1 MSTVPRTVAQPTTP
15 PLPDPLPL
23 SATAPGRIRLR
34 ALMTLV
40 RPGQW
45 PKNLIAVP
53 LPLLDTASWSV
64 GTLGRIG
71 WSVVAFVLAS
81 SLVYVFN
88 DIADRH
94 RDREHPV
101 KRLRP
106 IASGRV
112 GVTTARL
119 FAVTLAVLLAGLLA
133 TQPFT
138 LWWPVPFYLLLNVAY
153 SRRLKHV
160 PLVDVFVVAAGF
172 QLRLAQ
178 GYLAT
183 GEPVSGWL
191 LACALA
197 GCLLLILGKRR
208 HELGA
213 YGGTHRPALR
223 GYSIPFLELLL
234 GFNCL
239 LAVTTFLLYLQQD
252 ALLGPYTSAAML
264 VSLPAVLFGAFRYL
278 QLVIVH
284 RDGGDP
290 VRTLLRDRPLV
301 GTAAV
306 CLALFGVILAA
317 ARYPVLAELVAKV
330 V

>member
-1 MSTVPRTVAQPTTP
+1 VPTAVAGAVRT
-15 PLPDPLPL
+15 
-23 SATAPGRIRLR
+23 RLR
-34 ALMTLV
+34 DLLLLA

-53 LPLLDTASWSV
+53 LPLLDAATWSLP
-64 GTLGRIG
+64 TLGRIG

-81 SLVYVFN
+81 VLVYVFN

-106 IASGRV
+106 IASGRI
-112 GVTTARL
+112 GVTGAWI
-119 FAVTLAVLLAGLLA
+119 FALALALVLVALLA
-133 TQPFT
+133 TQPLA
-138 LWWPVPFYLLLNVAY
+138 LWWPVPVYLLLNVAY

-160 PLVDVFVVAAGF
+160 PLVDVFVVAGGF

-183 GEPVSGWL
+183 GEAVSGWL
-191 LACALA
+191 LTCALA

-208 HELGA
+208 HELGT

-223 GYSIPFLELLL
+223 GYSKPFLELLL
-234 GFNCL
+234 GFSCL
-239 LAVTTFLLYLQQD
+239 LAVTTFLLYLHQD
-252 ALLGPYTSAAML
+252 APVGPYADLAML
-264 VSLPAVLFGAFRYL
+264 VSLPVVLFGAFRYL

-290 VRTLLRDRPLV
+290 VRTLLRDRALIV
-301 GTAAV
+301 TGGG
-306 CLALFGVILAA
+306 CLALLGVLLAA
-317 ARYPVLAELVAKV
+317 ARYPVLAELLAKV
-330 V
+330 G